1 MAEAGLAAD
10 NLQVVIEDDAETVR
24 RDPVTG
30 AIEIDQPDGGVVIQ
44 FNPGAA
50 QDGEA
55 APEDPAEFYKN
66 LAANIDE
73 GRLNV
78 IANDLF
84 EAVQADDES
93 RKETL
98 AIHTRGLDLLGLEL
112 RDPSTSVGGDSS
124 SALDGM
130 STVVNP
136 LLLESCLK
144 GWANAQAELLPA
156 EGPCKI
162 DNDGLTP
169 TERDDELASA
179 LETGMNHYLTV
190 TAREY
195 VPDTSQMLLW
205 GTHFRGSG
213 FKKVFRCPLRRR
225 PVSDSVPAEDLIVS
239 DTTKDL
245 GACARIT
252 HQIKMRQSVMKR
264 MIHARAYRDVAL
276 TAPSPEVNPVEEKIA
291 AIQGTSAHND
301 RPEDDPYTI
310 WEIQCELDLP
320 EFAPTSFRDSGVPL
334 PYLVTMDKDTRA
346 ILAIRRD
353 WKPEDDQCERKRM
366 YVRYPYVP
374 GPGFYGTGLLNILG
388 NSSSAMTA
396 AWREALD
403 AGMFANFPAFLMS
416 KLGNRQNT
424 SDMRAG
430 PAQGIPIETNGKPI
444 QESVMEMPY
453 KDVTPGLMKMMEMVL
468 QQSKETAGMP
478 DIPVGEGT
486 ANIPVGT
493 MLSLIEQATK
503 VMSAAHKGMHTAQSD
518 ELQLLTDLFREDPEA
533 FWRWNKKQ
541 RRIWDEQK
549 LLAALNTYTLVPK
562 SDPNIPSHVHR
573 IQRAVALVQLS
584 GDPKLGARLDSDAIL
599 KRVLSAMK
607 EPIEGLLLPPPP
619 PADPTKD
626 PKFIEA
632 TAKDK
637 QGTAKIIDAK
647 AKADGVQVRAA
658 EVGLKTEQQQRA
670 IHAEGTFKT
679 LDLAKDLIKQQGED
693 RRESQRFGLD
703 VSKHAV
709 DTAQTIHEAAM
720 RQQEVMN
727 PPDKAS

>member
-10 NLQVVIEDDAETVR
+10 NLQVVIEDENETVR

-30 AIEIDQPDGGVVIQ
+30 AIEIDQPDGGVVVQ
-44 FNPGAA
+44 FNPGAT
-50 QDGEA
+50 QDNTSA
-55 APEDPAEFYKN
+55 AENPEEFYRN
-66 LAANIDE
+66 LAENIDP
-73 GRLNV
+73 GRLLV

-84 EAVQADDES
+84 EAVQADDNS

-112 RDPSTSVGGDSS
+112 RDPSTAVGGDSS
-124 SALDGM
+124 SAIDGM

-136 LLLESCLK
+136 LLLEACLK
-144 GWANAQAELLPA
+144 GWANAQSELLPA

-162 DNDGLTP
+162 DNDGLSP
-169 TERDDELASA
+169 TEREDTLATA

-205 GTHFRGSG
+205 GTYFRGSG

-225 PVSDSVPAEDLIVS
+225 PVSDSVPASDLIVS

-245 GACARIT
+245 GACGRIT
-252 HQIKMRQSVMKR
+252 HQIKMRESVMKR
-264 MIHARAYRDVAL
+264 MMHAKAYRDIAL
-276 TAPSPEVNPVEEKIA
+276 TPPTPDVNPVDEKIA
-291 AIQGTSAHND
+291 VIQGTTVRNE

-310 WEIQCELDLP
+310 WEIQCELDLE
-320 EFAPTSFRDSGVPL
+320 EFAPEGFKGSGVPL

-346 ILAIRRD
+346 VLAIRRD

-403 AGMFANFPAFLMS
+403 TGMYANFPAFLIS
-416 KLGNRQNT
+416 KLGNRQNS
-424 SDMRAG
+424 SDMRAA
-430 PAQGIPIETNGKPI
+430 PAQGVPIETNGKPI
-444 QESVMEMPY
+444 QDSVMAMPY

-468 QQSKETAGMP
+468 NQSKETAGMP

-503 VMSAAHKGMHTAQSD
+503 VMAAAHKGMHTAQSE
-518 ELQLLTDLFREDPEA
+518 ELQLIADLFREDPEA

-541 RRIWDEQK
+541 RNVWDEQK

-573 IQRAVALVQLS
+573 IQRAVALVQL
-584 GDPKLGARLDSDAIL
+584 GNDPKLGPRLDTDTII

-607 EPIEGLLLPPPP
+607 EPSEGLILPPPP

-626 PKFIEA
+626 PKYIEA
-632 TAKDK
+632 LAKDK
-637 QGTAKIIDAK
+637 QGTAKIIDAQ
-647 AKADGVQVRAA
+647 AKGQGVQVRAA
-658 EVGLKTEQQQRA
+658 EVQLKSDQQQKA
-670 IHAEGTFKT
+670 INAEGTFKT
-679 LDLAKDLIKQQGED
+679 LDLAKDLIKQKGED
-693 RRESQRFGLD
+693 RRENQRFGLD

-709 DTAQTIHEAAM
+709 DTAQAIHEAGL
-720 RQQEVMN
+720 RQHEVMN
-727 PPDKAS
+727 APDKGT